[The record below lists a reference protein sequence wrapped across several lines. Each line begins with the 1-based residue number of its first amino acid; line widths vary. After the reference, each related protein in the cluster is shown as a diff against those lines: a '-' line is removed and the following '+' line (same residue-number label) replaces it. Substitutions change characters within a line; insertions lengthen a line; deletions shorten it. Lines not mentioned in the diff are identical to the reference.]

1 MRCDL
6 KEPGAGTQALGGE
19 GNHTES
25 WYRNWSWCISA
36 LPLRE
41 RGTHSCIQGLDGV
54 PAHWK
59 CHHSSTADLHE
70 IRERLRPDCR
80 GREAQLLNAYIRV
93 IFFPRVGVPLGLNE
107 HFCEIFKLKCNERL
121 SVTKKIAC
129 NCFEKRH
136 EGHKFM
142 IPKMSCQAAII
153 VCFLD
158 TKKKK
163 KLPGIIN
170 SSFLSSA
177 PSVIHSAATATSWK
191 DANCPFLRCFS
202 FYSP

>member
-41 RGTHSCIQGLDGV
+41 RGTHSCIQGLDGL

-70 IRERLRPDCR
+70 IREQLRPDCR
-80 GREAQLLNAYIRV
+80 GRQARLLNAYIT
-93 IFFPRVGVPLGLNE
+93 FFLPPCRCRCASVSKWALLKVS
-107 HFCEIFKLKCNERL
+107 KLKCNKHHTL
-121 SVTKKIAC
+121 TKPEIVWKKTQKIL
-129 NCFEKRH
+129 NRD
-136 EGHKFM
+136 M
-142 IPKMSCQAAII
+142 SSKMSCQAALL
-153 VCFLD
+153 FA
-158 TKKKK
+158 
-163 KLPGIIN
+163 
-170 SSFLSSA
+170 S
-177 PSVIHSAATATSWK
+177 
-191 DANCPFLRCFS
+191 
-202 FYSP
+202 

>member
-41 RGTHSCIQGLDGV
+41 RGTHSCIQGLNGV

-80 GREAQLLNAYIRV
+80 GREAQLLNAYIKSYF
-93 IFFPRVGVPLGLNE
+93 FFPCVGVLLGLNE
-107 HFCEIFKLKCNERL
+107 HFCKILKLKCNEHL
-121 SVTKKIAC
+121 SVTKEIVC
-129 NCFEKRH
+129 NCFEN
-136 EGHKFM
+136 GTNTIILSF
-142 IPKMSCQAAII
+142 PKW
-153 VCFLD
+153 VLRLRVLFV
-158 TKKKK
+158 
-163 KLPGIIN
+163 
-170 SSFLSSA
+170 SSRQKNAS
-177 PSVIHSAATATSWK
+177 
-191 DANCPFLRCFS
+191 DN
-202 FYSP
+202 

>member
-41 RGTHSCIQGLDGV
+41 RGTLSCIQSLHGA

-70 IRERLRPDCR
+70 IREQLRPDCR
-80 GREAQLLNAYIRV
+80 GREAQLINAYIRD
-93 IFFPRVGVPLGLNE
+93 FFVCFSCVCVSGAKWAHLK
-107 HFCEIFKLKCNERL
+107 IFKLKCTDM
-121 SVTKKIAC
+121 TK
-129 NCFEKRH
+129 F
-136 EGHKFM
+136 
-142 IPKMSCQAAII
+142 
-153 VCFLD
+153 
-158 TKKKK
+158 
-163 KLPGIIN
+163 
-170 SSFLSSA
+170 
-177 PSVIHSAATATSWK
+177 SVI
-191 DANCPFLRCFS
+191 S
-202 FYSP
+202 FKNGTNLHPWFHKNVIIRLL